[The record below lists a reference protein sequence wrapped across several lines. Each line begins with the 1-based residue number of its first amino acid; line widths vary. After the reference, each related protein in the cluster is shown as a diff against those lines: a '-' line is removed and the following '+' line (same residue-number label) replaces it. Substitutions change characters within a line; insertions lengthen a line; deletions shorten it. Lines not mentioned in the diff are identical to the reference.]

1 MKNEYVYTKE
11 IIEEYEKAWWNN
23 HFKKLKICVLLSIIL
38 GIIILIYGIFNHM
51 ISSLGIALIV
61 FPFTLII
68 LLYLKRKQA
77 TKLEIKRYNVL
88 YGSIKNGSIKKTM
101 VIELDEE
108 IKCSLDNENKRNISY
123 DKVKGFIETDN
134 LIVLLFDGN
143 LLLPLKKDSF
153 TVGNYEECKKFLLKK
168 INK

>member
-11 IIEEYEKAWWNN
+11 IIEEYEKAWWKN
-23 HFKKLKICVLLSIIL
+23 HFKKLKICVLVSLIL

-51 ISSLGIALIV
+51 ISSFGIALIV
-61 FPFTLII
+61 FSFTLII
-68 LLYLKRKQA
+68 VLYLKRKQA
-77 TKLEIKRYNVL
+77 INLETKRYNVL
-88 YGSIKNGSIKKTM
+88 YGSKKKTM
-101 VIELDEE
+101 VIELDEA

-123 DKVKGFIETDN
+123 DKFKGIIETDN

>member
-23 HFKKLKICVLLSIIL
+23 YFKQFKIYALVLLIL
-38 GIIILIYGIFNHM
+38 GVIILIYGIFNH
-51 ISSLGIALIV
+51 INSGFGIALIV
-61 FPFTLII
+61 LSFTLII

-77 TKLEIKRYNVL
+77 INLEIKRYNVL
-88 YGSIKNGSIKKTM
+88 HGNKKKTL
-101 VIELDEE
+101 VIELDET

-123 DKVKGFIETDN
+123 DKVKKIVETDN
-134 LIVLLFDGN
+134 LIVLLLDGN
-143 LLLPLKKDSF
+143 MVIALKKDSF

>member
-1 MKNEYVYTKE
+1 MSRRVRLNSCK
-11 IIEEYEKAWWNN
+11 
-23 HFKKLKICVLLSIIL
+23 
-38 GIIILIYGIFNHM
+38 
-51 ISSLGIALIV
+51 
-61 FPFTLII
+61 TLII